1 MLSFKRILLFFFSGC
16 FLAVGFYVND
26 HYREP
31 IQPEELSKLISH
43 NIRAVFKRA
52 EVEATLLLQ
61 SNDELVWQKISD
73 SFLLID
79 GLHLVQW
86 NNNSFVPDADW
97 LQQTFHTRLL
107 QTQRAS
113 YLIRKWPIDS
123 SQALVVVIPLQDSP
137 KAINKYLRNFINEE
151 IFPVAELSIHPFQKK
166 DLISIFDENNTGLFS
181 IKVEALTSRT
191 TPDWTGLLLFL
202 IGIACFVLFCVNI
215 LSDLHKQGQYEL
227 VFISGLSVSFLV
239 RMGMLYADFPK
250 QWGSLAWFDP
260 QLFASSF
267 INSSLG
273 DFLINSTIVLFFCGY
288 VFLHF
293 HQFKSVHEV
302 LALKRLRMVWGSLF
316 ITLAIF
322 SFLFPFL
329 FYEIIFHNSSIPI
342 DIVRSMEF
350 SGMRVVAYITI
361 ITGSLSSFL
370 LGYVFIELAIDL
382 DNKSWWQFGTM
393 LLMGSLL
400 FLFYCFLDDHDYSIP
415 LFVAVVYFIA
425 VRFVGLHKTLAQV
438 TISTFTFL
446 LIAVAAYSLQG
457 ALSIRQFSRESL
469 VLSMQRFGN
478 NNLINHDIL
487 GEYLMAES
495 VKAISTDPFI
505 VARFTNPLLPKG
517 NVRQRIE
524 KIYLNS
530 YFDRYASKIYLY
542 NSAGQTLD
550 SDTLRSLATS
560 IQSFQHMAIRTGY
573 EGVFWL
579 RERGGSLAT
588 RRYLGVAAVTKADA
602 IVGYVVLEFSL
613 KNLASKSVYPELLLD
628 NRFIQF
634 ISDKDFNY
642 AIYIND
648 SLVGS
653 VGDFN
658 YGKRFDLNR
667 LKTEIFKQPISHNG
681 YLHTAMRAD
690 ENQLVIIS
698 APDYRWF
705 NALANFSF
713 HFIVSLFLIFCWMI
727 IHATLNYWRGRKMNY
742 STRIQLYIYLAFI
755 LPLVIVSTTIVRLIG
770 KENETELELD
780 YRLRVEQMGATLSFQ
795 NDSTNLREVDL
806 TPLAQSFH
814 TDVNLYSPEGK
825 LITSSQPGIFDNQ
838 LISSWINPMAKK
850 ALTENGDKYFVAK
863 ERIGLLSYNS
873 SYLAIT
879 SPEDGKLKGI
889 LNLPFFKSDDEASR
903 SLATVLSNILIVFV
917 LVFILFSIASHY
929 AIQWLTFPLRMITKT
944 LGKTTLSS
952 NQPLQWKSQDEI
964 GLMVREY
971 NRMLATLEQS
981 KIQLA
986 NTQKESAWREM
997 AQQVAH
1003 EIKNPLTPMKLTLQ
1017 QMELHARADESKL
1030 KSIRLLLEQVDLLND
1045 IASSFST
1052 FAKMPTPQLQPVEL
1066 MALLNSV
1073 VMLYAS
1079 QEDQTVELKST
1090 IQTVIV
1096 RGDEKLLT
1104 RVFSNLILNG
1114 LQSSATRKAS
1124 VWVSVELREN
1134 RVWVEV
1140 KDDGDGIPEDY
1151 QSKIFTPYFSSKQL
1165 GSGLG
1170 LPIVKQGIEQCEG
1183 TIQFASQLGAGTV
1196 FQVSFP
1202 LLNEL

>member
-1 MLSFKRILLFFFSGC
+1 MLSLKRVLLFFLSCC
-16 FLAVGFYVND
+16 FLTAGFYVND
-26 HYREP
+26 SYREP
-31 IQPEELSKLISH
+31 IQPDELSKTISQ
-43 NIRAVFKRA
+43 NIRTVFRRT
-52 EVEATLLLQ
+52 ELEATLLRESKDNLA
-61 SNDELVWQKISD
+61 WQKVSG
-73 SFLLID
+73 SFLRLN
-79 GLHLVQW
+79 GSQLVQW
-86 NNNSFVPDADW
+86 NNNSFVPDMEW

-123 SQALVVVIPLQDSP
+123 SNVLVAVIPLLDAP
-137 KAINKYLRNFINEE
+137 KAINKYLQHFINEE
-151 IFPVAELSIHPFQKK
+151 IFPVEELSIHPFQEKT
-166 DLISIFDENNTGLFS
+166 LVSIFDENNTGLFS
-181 IKVEALTSRT
+181 IEVEAVTSRI
-191 TPDWTGLLLFL
+191 TPDWTGLFLFL
-202 IGIACFVLFCVNI
+202 IGIACLVSFCVNI
-215 LSDLHKQGQYEL
+215 LRDLHQQGKYEL
-227 VFISGLSVSFLV
+227 TFIAGLSVSFLI
-239 RMGMLYADFPK
+239 RIGMLFADFPK
-250 QWGSLAWFDP
+250 QWGSFALFDP

-273 DFLINSTIVLFFCGY
+273 DFLINSIIVLFFCGY

-293 HQFKSVHEV
+293 HHFKSIHRV
-302 LALKRLRMVWGSLF
+302 LAGKRFRLVWGSVL
-316 ITLAIF
+316 ITLALF

-329 FYEIIFHNSSIPI
+329 FYEIIFHNSSILI
-342 DIVRSMEF
+342 DIGRNMEF
-350 SGMRVVAYITI
+350 SGMRVAAYITI

-370 LGYVFIELAIDL
+370 FGYVFLKLAIDL
-382 DNKSWWQFGTM
+382 DDKSGWRFGAM
-393 LLMGSLL
+393 LLIGSLL
-400 FLFYCFLDDHDYSIP
+400 FLFYCYLDDHDYSIT
-415 LFVAVVYFIA
+415 LFVALIYFITI
-425 VRFVGLHKTLAQV
+425 RLTNLHKTLAQV

-446 LIAVAAYSLQG
+446 LIAVAAYALQG

-560 IQSFQHMAIRTGY
+560 IQSFQHLAIRTGY

-588 RRYLGVAAVTKADA
+588 RRYLGIAAVTKVDA
-602 IVGYVVLEFSL
+602 IVGYVVLELSL
-613 KNLASKSVYPELLLD
+613 KSLASKNVYPELLVD
-628 NRFIQF
+628 NRFVQF
-634 ISDKDFNY
+634 VSDKDFNY
-642 AIYIND
+642 AFYLND
-648 SLVGS
+648 SLAGS

-658 YGKRFDLNR
+658 YAKGFDRNS
-667 LKTEIFKQPISHNG
+667 LKAEIFNQPISHNG
-681 YLHTAMRAD
+681 YLHTAMRGD
-690 ENQLVIIS
+690 ENLLVIIS
-698 APDYRWF
+698 TPDYRWF
-705 NALANFSF
+705 DALANFSF
-713 HFIVSLFLIFCWMI
+713 LFIISLFLIFCWML
-727 IHATLNYWRGRKMNY
+727 IHATQNYWRGRKMNY

-755 LPLVIVSTTIVRLIG
+755 LPLVVVSTTIVRLIG

-780 YRLRVEQMGATLSFQ
+780 YRLRAEQMGATLSLQ
-795 NDSTNLREVDL
+795 NDSPNVREVDL
-806 TPLAQSFH
+806 APLAQSFH

-838 LISSWINPMAKK
+838 LISSWINPMAKN
-850 ALTENGDKYFVAK
+850 ALAENGDKYFVAK

-879 SPEDGKLKGI
+879 SPDDGKLKGI
-889 LNLPFFKSDDEASR
+889 LNLPFFKSDNEASR
-903 SLATVLSNILIVFV
+903 SLAIVLSNILIVFV

-944 LGKTTLSS
+944 LGKTTLNS
-952 NQPLQWKSQDEI
+952 NQPLQWKSEDEI

-1017 QMELHARADESKL
+1017 QMELNARADENKL
-1030 KSIRLLLEQVDLLND
+1030 KSIRLLLEQVELLND

-1052 FAKMPTPQLQPVEL
+1052 FAKMPTPQLQQVEL

-1073 VMLYAS
+1073 VALYAS
-1079 QEDQTVELKST
+1079 QEGQTVELKST
-1090 IQTVIV
+1090 IQSVMV

-1104 RVFSNLILNG
+1104 RVFSNLVLNG
-1114 LQSSATRKAS
+1114 LQSSVARKAS
-1124 VWVSVELREN
+1124 VWVNVEIREK
-1134 RVWVEV
+1134 RVVIDV
-1140 KDDGDGIPEDY
+1140 KDNGDGIPEDY

-1170 LPIVKQGIEQCEG
+1170 LPIVKQGVEQCEG
-1183 TIQFASQLGAGTV
+1183 TINFVTQIGAGTL

-1202 LLNEL
+1202 LLME